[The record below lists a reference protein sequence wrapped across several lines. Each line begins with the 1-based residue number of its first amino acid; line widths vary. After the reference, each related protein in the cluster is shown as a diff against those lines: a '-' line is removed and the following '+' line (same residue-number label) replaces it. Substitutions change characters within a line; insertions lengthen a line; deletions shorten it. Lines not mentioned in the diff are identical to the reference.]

1 MGWNRSYFQVVKYRF
16 LELNLYLYKYVLMK
30 IFSYVA
36 APGSS
41 KMTKRWSMTS
51 GSCVFDSVDSAED
64 KAGVYKC
71 IRIFDYHILYNTV

>member
-1 MGWNRSYFQVVKYRF
+1 
-16 LELNLYLYKYVLMK
+16 MK